1 MTTEQIIGTIAV
13 SVVGML
19 AFFLKATFASVT
31 SRLDKV
37 EAVMNELLAELRV
50 ANTNASN
57 HASEISILRQ
67 RVHDLSN
74 SMQIVKSTQERCKAC
89 NNR

>member
-1 MTTEQIIGTIAV
+1 MTTEQIIGLIAV

-19 AFFLKATFASVT
+19 AFFLKATFSSVS

-50 ANTNASN
+50 ANTNANN
-57 HASEISILRQ
+57 HAAEIAILRQ
-67 RVHDLSN
+67 RMHDMSN
-74 SMQIVKSTQERCKAC
+74 TVQILKSTQERCKAC